1 MTWLIA
7 TASLA
12 GVVMNIH
19 KMRICFAVW
28 FFSNAAWAVVDFA
41 HEMPAQGALQVVEAG
56 LCVWGWC
63 KWAPKTESKE

>member
-7 TASLA
+7 LASLI

-28 FFSNAAWAVVDFA
+28 FVSNTAWAVVDFA
-41 HEMPAQGALQVVEAG
+41 HELPAQGALQAGYAG
-56 LCVWGWC
+56 LSVWGWC
-63 KWAPKTESKE
+63 KWAPAK